1 MDKKAQRQRALSK
14 EQSKIRVLAIERIL
28 KDGQIHSANDIQN
41 ILFAK
46 YGIKANR
53 KTVYLDICA
62 IDRFMP
68 VRHVMGR
75 YGGFVLEVW
84 GG

>member
-1 MDKKAQRQRALSK
+1 MDKKSQRQRALSK

-28 KDGQIHSANDIQN
+28 KDGKIHSTNDIQN

-46 YGIKANR
+46 YGIEVDR
-53 KTVYLDICA
+53 KTVYADIYA

-68 VRHVMGR
+68 VCHVMGR
-75 YGGFVLEVW
+75 NGGFVMEVR